1 MSVIMTLIIKLSKHE
16 NANSNNIDINKDNN
30 QNSNNSKSTTL
41 RQKELLD
48 QPVNKIVRHL

>member
-1 MSVIMTLIIKLSKHE
+1 MTLIIKLSKHE